1 MATGDIDVCGII
13 MPISGSDATYTEPH
27 WQRVKL
33 VLEAAITDAGMK
45 PQPVWENQANDVI
58 QARILKNLYENDLV
72 ICDVS
77 SRNPNVMLE
86 LGMRLSTKKPTI
98 LVADEDTVLP
108 FDTSVIAHSF
118 YQRDLEYN
126 ATSRFVDN
134 LTRTIVDLR
143 EDVAAK
149 KYVSFVENFRFETV
163 TPATVSVSLE
173 QHYAEKFDDMEG
185 SLRRIEHILERDKI
199 DWATGHRLP
208 ELGYRRAIL
217 TDSIAEP
224 DQRRSIWGD
233 ELIETPPQKHRPTSV
248 YRVGETVFHPK
259 FGRGVITEVDGNKLK
274 GDFENGGLKRVMDS
288 FVKPVE

>member
-1 MATGDIDVCGII
+1 MDTGDLDVCGIV
-13 MPISGSDATYTEPH
+13 MPISGSDVTYTEPH

-72 ICDVS
+72 VCDVS

-126 ATSRFVDN
+126 ATSRFVAN
-134 LTRTIVDLR
+134 LTKTISALR
-143 EDVAAK
+143 AEVAAK
-149 KYVSFVENFRFETV
+149 KYVSFVENFHFETV
-163 TPATVSVSLE
+163 TPSTVSVSLE

-185 SLRRIEHILERDKI
+185 SLRRIEYLLERDNT
-199 DWATGHRLP
+199 DWATGQRFP
-208 ELGYRRAIL
+208 A
-217 TDSIAEP
+217 P
-224 DQRRSIWGD
+224 DYGMTTRGD
-233 ELIETPPQKHRPTSV
+233 EFIERTPLQKPRVTSP
-248 YRVGETVFHPK
+248 YRVGQTIFHAK
-259 FGRGVITEVDGNKLK
+259 FGRGVVTEIEGNKLE
-274 GDFENGGLKRVMDS
+274 GDFENGGSKRVMDA
-288 FVKPVE
+288 FVKPIE